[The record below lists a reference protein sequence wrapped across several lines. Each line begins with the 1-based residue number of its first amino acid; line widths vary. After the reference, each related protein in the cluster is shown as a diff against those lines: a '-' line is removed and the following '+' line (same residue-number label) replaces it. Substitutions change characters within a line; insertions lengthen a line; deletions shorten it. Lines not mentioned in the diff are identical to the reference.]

1 MSIDSPTTA
10 WLPLPPLLEDAKTA
24 GFEELHRRLAE
35 RGYADIRHAHGCVF
49 RYVER
54 EGVRLTDLAE
64 LAGHSKQAVGEFVAE
79 LEAKGYVERVP
90 DPADRRA
97 KIIRLTPR
105 GMEAKEA
112 ALEIFAAIEREWAEQ
127 IGETRVAALRDA
139 LERLYELERLSRGGA
154 LAPAAS
160 SG

>member
-1 MSIDSPTTA
+1 MSLDSPETSL
-10 WLPLPPLLEDAKTA
+10 LPLPPLLEDAKAA

-49 RYVER
+49 RHVER
-54 EGVRLTDLAE
+54 DGVRLTDLAE
-64 LAGHSKQAVGEFVAE
+64 LAGHSKQAVGEFVAD
-79 LEAKGYVERVP
+79 LEALGYVERVP

-105 GMEAKEA
+105 GTEAKEA
-112 ALEIFAAIEREWAEQ
+112 GQEIFSAVEREWAER
-127 IGETRVAALRDA
+127 IGEERVAALRDA
-139 LERLYELERLSRGGA
+139 LERLHESGLLNRGA
-154 LAPAAS
+154 APAPAAS

>member
-1 MSIDSPTTA
+1 MSLDSPSTA
-10 WLPLPPLLEDAKTA
+10 PLPLPPLLEDAKSS

-54 EGVRLTDLAE
+54 DGVRLTDLAE
-64 LAGHSKQAVGEFVAE
+64 LAGYSKQAVGEFVAD
-79 LEAKGYVERVP
+79 LEALGYAERVP
-90 DPADRRA
+90 DPVDRRA

-112 ALEIFAAIEREWAEQ
+112 ALEIFGAIEREWAEQ
-127 IGETRVAALRDA
+127 IGEKRVAALRDA
-139 LERLYELERLSRGGA
+139 LERLSELERLSRDGA

>member
-10 WLPLPPLLEDAKTA
+10 WIPLPPLLEDAKSA
-24 GFEELHRRLAE
+24 GFDELHRRLAE
-35 RGYADIRHAHGCVF
+35 RGYGDIRHGHGCVF

-64 LAGHSKQAVGEFVAE
+64 LAGHSKQAVGEFADD
-79 LEAKGYVERVP
+79 LEAMGYVERVA

-105 GMEAKEA
+105 GMEAKET
-112 ALEIFAAIEREWAEQ
+112 ALEIFAAIEQEWAER
-127 IGETRVAALRDA
+127 IGEKRVAALRDA
-139 LERLYELERLSRGGA
+139 LEHLHAIRRAEGL
-154 LAPAAS
+154 P
-160 SG
+160 